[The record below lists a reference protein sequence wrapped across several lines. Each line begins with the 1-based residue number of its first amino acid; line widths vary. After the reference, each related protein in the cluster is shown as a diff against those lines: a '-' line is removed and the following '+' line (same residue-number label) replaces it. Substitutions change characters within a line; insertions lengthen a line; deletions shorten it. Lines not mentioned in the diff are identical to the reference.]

1 MTKEILISFIG
12 AFAAIL
18 VAITGAFLT
27 YRNNMA
33 LRKKALKEDHYIEY
47 IKSVHNH
54 AAINTQNSLQQY
66 VLSRDKLFIIASEQV
81 IKNIL
86 LYEAAIDTKN
96 NKEHDYYLTELI
108 KSIRKDLSLGNKNL
122 PLLSF
127 KKSMPI

>member
-1 MTKEILISFIG
+1 
-12 AFAAIL
+12 
-18 VAITGAFLT
+18 
-27 YRNNMA
+27 MA

-54 AAINTQNSLQQY
+54 AAMNTQNSLQQY
-66 VLSRDKLFIIASEQV
+66 VLSRDTLFIIASEQV

>member
-1 MTKEILISFIG
+1 MPKEIIISLIGS
-12 AFAAIL
+12 FAAIL
-18 VAITGAFLT
+18 VAIAGALLT

-81 IKNIL
+81 SQKGRL
-86 LYEAAIDTKN
+86 KTFQTA
-96 NKEHDYYLTELI
+96 
-108 KSIRKDLSLGNKNL
+108 
-122 PLLSF
+122 F
-127 KKSMPI
+127 

>member
-1 MTKEILISFIG
+1 MPKEIIISLIGS
-12 AFAAIL
+12 FAAIL
-18 VAITGAFLT
+18 VAIAGALLT

-86 LYEAAIDTKN
+86 LYESAIDTKN

>member
-1 MTKEILISFIG
+1 MPKEIIISLIGS
-12 AFAAIL
+12 FAAIL
-18 VAITGAFLT
+18 VAIAGALLT

-86 LYEAAIDTKN
+86 LDEAAIDTKN

-127 KKSMPI
+127 KKSMPL